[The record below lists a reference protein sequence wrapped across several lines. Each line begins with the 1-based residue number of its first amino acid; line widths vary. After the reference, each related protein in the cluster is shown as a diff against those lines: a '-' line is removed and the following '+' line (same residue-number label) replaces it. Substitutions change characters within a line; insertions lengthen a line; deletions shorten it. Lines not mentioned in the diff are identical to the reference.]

1 MSQLKFF
8 RGFGMVMTD
17 NINVARWPGYHL
29 DPYNSPKWNLG
40 GLSALYELKMAI
52 IASKSV
58 NLGLFPKA
66 ATATKWTHYLVETS
80 KGTQNFCFVIPII
93 LTYLLLP
100 DNEI

>member
-58 NLGLFPKA
+58 KA
-66 ATATKWTHYLVETS
+66 ASQIISCT
-80 KGTQNFCFVIPII
+80 GPIPI
-93 LTYLLLP
+93 LQLLHLCVWL
-100 DNEI
+100 

>member
-17 NINVARWPGYHL
+17 NINVARWPEYHL

-40 GLSALYELKMAI
+40 GPSALYELKMAI

-58 NLGLFPKA
+58 ILGLFPKA
-66 ATATKWTHYLVETS
+66 ATAAKWTH
-80 KGTQNFCFVIPII
+80 F
-93 LTYLLLP
+93 
-100 DNEI
+100 